1 MKNYE
6 LMERL
11 SRMPAGAEIEVS
23 AIMTMEEF
31 ENNDIM
37 QEDEEGT
44 LYSLIREVEDVE
56 NVGDRIYMNTR
67 EAR

>member
-56 NVGDRIYMNTR
+56 NAGDRIYMNTR